1 MSPDVPAVAT
11 SGTGRPL
18 RRDAAHNRLRLL
30 QAAAQVFAEH
40 GLDAGVEEV
49 ARVAGVGMGTLYRR
63 FPTKQ
68 ALIDELIGDLRLR
81 LLELARALPGR
92 DGGTGLEE
100 LLTAVGQVQA
110 DQPGCLPQLW
120 NSSGAQLQAMAD
132 FRQLV
137 GVLLDEAQQH
147 GRIRAEVTPGDI
159 TMVFWSVRGVIENT
173 RTVAPAAWRRH
184 LEVLVAGL
192 RPGGDPVSRPVLAQ
206 KPLTEAQLRRIG
218 APLDPPS

>member
-1 MSPDVPAVAT
+1 MSAGLPAAAT
-11 SGTGRPL
+11 SDTGRPL
-18 RRDAAHNRLRLL
+18 RRDAAHNRFRLL
-30 QAAAQVFAEH
+30 QAAEQVFAEH
-40 GLDAGVEEV
+40 GLEAGVEEV

-81 LLELARALPGR
+81 LLDLARAASGR
-92 DGGTGLEE
+92 GTGTGLEE

-120 NSSGAQLQAMAD
+120 NSSAAQPQAMAD
-132 FRQLV
+132 FRAIVALLLV
-137 GVLLDEAQQH
+137 EAQQH

-159 TMVFWSVRGVIENT
+159 TMVFWSVRGVIEST
-173 RTVAPAAWRRH
+173 RAVAPTAWRRH

-192 RPGGDPVSRPVLAQ
+192 RPAGDPVLRGVLAQ
-206 KPLTEAQLRRIG
+206 EPLTEAHLRRIA
-218 APLDPPS
+218 APVPARS